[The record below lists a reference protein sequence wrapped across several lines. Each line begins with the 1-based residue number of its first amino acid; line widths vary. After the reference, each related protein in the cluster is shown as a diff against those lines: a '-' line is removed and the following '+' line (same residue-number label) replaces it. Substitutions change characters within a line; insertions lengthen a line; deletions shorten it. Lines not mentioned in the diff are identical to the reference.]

1 MNQELNS
8 KLIVIYLIQVWD
20 ISIKFGRSALQA
32 RHMQSNLPAS
42 KLYEFFDVLR
52 NLSFNVHGAM
62 IFSQVLEWLA
72 LVENCFLSVH
82 SQRLKCKTKMCPW
95 AYVQRVTFWVLE
107 HMLKQWLSVRSHS
120 DWAYAHTAIERRLT
134 QWFSV
139 RSHSD
144 WAYTQRV
151 IFWVLEHTLNGSFL
165 GPWA

>member
-95 AYVQRVTFWVLE
+95 AYTQTQLIVHL
-107 HMLKQWLSVRSHS
+107 HS
-120 DWAYAHTAIERRLT
+120 D
-134 QWFSV
+134 S
-139 RSHSD
+139 
-144 WAYTQRV
+144 AYTQRT
-151 IFWVLEHTLNGSFL
+151 IYWVLKRTLK
-165 GPWA
+165 W